1 MLAFFAFMGLQNHQ
15 AQAFNY
21 CVVRGA
27 SNVCPNDVV
36 DYEVLTGGIFVNHFV
51 QINVSGGSIIEVV
64 SLTYTNPDFIITING
79 SSATVDT
86 KGARAEDFRVRVR
99 WNNTPDRGRFYAAVR
114 YNPGFPTFGTPQWNS
129 DEIGVLNGLGAMA
142 GIQGSATVS
151 CAASGNVYSID
162 AVEGAT
168 QYKWFINNV
177 LHGTGQSCVVTPT
190 QIGNSATLRV
200 TAYNDN
206 CGAGK
211 TQYLSLQKTAAQVSI
226 EGERGFGLN
235 AMRYF
240 TAYDMASGQQVNATE
255 LNWSLSNSDWTII
268 DGQGSAIIGI
278 QAPNS
283 MNSMTALTLTGRD
296 ACGRTFIR
304 NVGLITSGDYAAER
318 VTTTAFSVYP
328 NPTADIATLQTSQT
342 GTLYITN
349 QMGEVLQQ
357 FDNVSNGFQFSVA
370 KYPTD
375 TYLLRFVTKTT
386 VEHFRLAVNHN

>member
-64 SLTYTNPDFIITING
+64 SLTYANPDFIITING

-86 KGARAEDFRVRVR
+86 KGARAEDFRVRVH

-114 YNPGFPTFGTPQWNS
+114 FNVFGEPSQWNS
-129 DEIGVLNGLGAMA
+129 DEISVLNGLGAM
-142 GIQGSATVS
+142 GDIQGSAAVS
-151 CAASGNVYSID
+151 CAATGNVYTIG

-168 QYKWFINNV
+168 EYRWFINNV
-177 LHGTGQSCVVTPT
+177 LHTIGQSCVVTPT

-200 TAYNDN
+200 TAYNMP
-206 CGAGK
+206 CGASK
-211 TQYLSLQKTAAQVSI
+211 TDYLTLTKTTAQVSI
-226 EGERGFGLN
+226 QGETGFGLN
-235 AMRYF
+235 NIRYF

-296 ACGRTFIR
+296 ACGRTFVR

-328 NPTADIATLQTSQT
+328 NPTADIVTLKSSQT

-386 VEHFRLAVNHN
+386 VEHFRLAVHHN